1 MNDLYLNPLEAA
13 HARAIN
19 SLVGN
24 IPKLSEDEACEIID
38 SLTALVFETLKHY
51 LPENDDAADYN

>member
-1 MNDLYLNPLEAA
+1 MNDLNLNSLEAA
-13 HARAIN
+13 HVRAIN

-38 SLTALVFETLKHY
+38 SLTALVFETLRHY
-51 LPENDDAADYN
+51 LPENDDANNYN

>member
-24 IPKLSEDEACEIID
+24 IPKLSDDEACEIVD

-51 LPENDDAADYN
+51 LPEGDDAADYN